1 MEDNISRLS
10 KAVGEKEAPLAL
22 AHTRLDNRTGRPN
35 IELCRDPVQYRHAWF
50 KLLLRQNIICISFT
64 LKNCLSSQINSLTWP
79 SLDTILF
86 ADNI

>member
-10 KAVGEKEAPLAL
+10 KSIGEKGAPLAL

-50 KLLLRQNIICISFT
+50 NLLLR
-64 LKNCLSSQINSLTWP
+64 LK
-79 SLDTILF
+79 ILRVSRLL
-86 ADNI
+86 